1 MRCVQVYLA
10 FVEELAAQQGF
21 PAAKAPSFFLVMGPI
36 LGSHNAPTYRTV
48 MHAIIAEAN
57 AKGIP
62 TYGVDMLGIPV
73 DRCHHPSYDSH
84 MLMYERARPSFASVL
99 GWQ

>member
-1 MRCVQVYLA
+1 MYLA
-10 FVEELAAQQGF
+10 FVEQLATQQGF
-21 PAAKAPSFFLVMGPI
+21 PAVKAPSFFLVMGPI
-36 LGSHNAPTYRTV
+36 LGSHNAPTYRNV

-62 TYGVDMLGIPV
+62 TYPVDMLGIPV
-73 DRCHHPSYDSH
+73 DRCHHPPYDSH
-84 MLMYERARPSFASVL
+84 VMMYEKARPSFAGAL